1 MTRQPPF
8 RQADA
13 AAISSRA
20 ISSASSG
27 KKSIGISPTE
37 LEMKILTIFVSVAPM
52 RNSAS
57 VSDGVLI
64 PIEFP
69 MCHAKG
75 ANLRP
80 IMVRVKSCELE
91 FCAAFQ
97 EKQFRMAMRLN
108 FRLKATIFQNS
119 SIRLVL
125 VVVRCCLSS
134 VG

>member
-1 MTRQPPF
+1 
-8 RQADA
+8 
-13 AAISSRA
+13 
-20 ISSASSG
+20 
-27 KKSIGISPTE
+27 
-37 LEMKILTIFVSVAPM
+37 
-52 RNSAS
+52 
-57 VSDGVLI
+57 
-64 PIEFP
+64 